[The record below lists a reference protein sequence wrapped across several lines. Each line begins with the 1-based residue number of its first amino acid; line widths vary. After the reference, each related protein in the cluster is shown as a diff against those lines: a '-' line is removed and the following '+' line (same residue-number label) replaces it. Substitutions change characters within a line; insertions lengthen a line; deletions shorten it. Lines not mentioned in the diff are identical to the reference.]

1 MPKRHFSNNELG
13 ELDEFFLTES
23 AKEVVVLHF

>member
-13 ELDEFFLTES
+13 ELNEFILIES
-23 AKEVVVLHF
+23 VKEVVVLHF

>member
-13 ELDEFFLTES
+13 ELNEFILTES
-23 AKEVVVLHF
+23 AKEVIMQHF